1 MSTNLELGIRY
12 IGFGLSCNGCGK
24 VRESTRYVLR
34 NAQTEDILQDFRLC
48 DQCQDNG
55 HVIKFDVKY
64 ADAEVAKKAARRAAR
79 RVRLSR
85 EMERNL
91 AIDVDGVVQP
101 GSGNQDAKDD
111 VRVHG
116 EWRFEH
122 KYTDSVKSY
131 TLHSSDLE
139 AVARHA
145 KLSGEKPALVLNFRK
160 LDKRYV
166 TLSYDLFLELMEKF
180 K

>member
-1 MSTNLELGIRY
+1 MGINLELGIRY
-12 IGFGLSCNGCGK
+12 VGFGLSCNGCGK
-24 VRESTRYVLR
+24 VRETTRYVLR
-34 NAQTEDILQDFRLC
+34 NAQTEGILQDFRLC

-64 ADAEVAKKAARRAAR
+64 ADPLTAKKAARR
-79 RVRLSR
+79 VQLSR

-91 AIDVDGVVQP
+91 ATDVGGEVQP
-101 GSGNQDAKDD
+101 GSGNRDAKDD

-122 KYTDSVKSY
+122 KYTDSVKNY
-131 TLHSSDLE
+131 MLHACDLD

-166 TLSYDLFLELMEKF
+166 TLPYDLFLELMEKF